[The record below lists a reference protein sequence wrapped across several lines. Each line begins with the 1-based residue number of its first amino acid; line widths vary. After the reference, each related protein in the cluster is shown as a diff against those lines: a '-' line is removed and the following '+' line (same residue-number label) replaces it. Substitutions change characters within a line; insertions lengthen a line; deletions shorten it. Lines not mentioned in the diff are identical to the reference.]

1 MKKTYIEP
9 VLTVVTLGTMT
20 ILTGSVLDPNSPSV
34 TVKDEEWHDAF
45 GTKEDNFD
53 DELWDD

>member
-20 ILTGSVLDPNSPSV
+20 ILSGSVLDPNSPSV
-34 TVKDEEWHDAF
+34 TVKDEEWHTAF
-45 GTKEDNFD
+45 GTKEDDWD